1 MPRLAESGLVAVLS
15 LAACGVEV
23 RAELPAPGEE
33 GLPSLA
39 KTDPET
45 PAGLPAP
52 ESGAAAAA
60 PEAEAE
66 VTAEALRIW
75 A

>member
-1 MPRLAESGLVAVLS
+1 MPASGE
-15 LAACGVEV
+15 EV
-23 RAELPAPGEE
+23 RADLPASGEEVRADLPAPGEE
-33 GLPSLA
+33 DLPILA
-39 KTDPET
+39 KTDPVA

-60 PEAEAE
+60 LKAEAE